1 MAAGLAAMKRSVRC
15 DCLCRLTARTIFG
28 SRFRAL
34 RGAATG
40 VLLSLSL
47 LTPIAFAGEFSLET
61 LMHTLAEVRS
71 IDAAFRETKEVEILN
86 EPVILTGILRYRA
99 PDYVKKQVLL
109 PHRES
114 IEINAQELYIDSPET
129 GQRRLRL
136 ADYPAIA
143 AFVESF
149 RATLSGDLGSLKRYY
164 HVALDGRLED
174 WRLRL
179 RPIEKAMAEQVKAV
193 VIRGRQARVLSI
205 DTREVGGGRSVM
217 TITPTNS

>member
-1 MAAGLAAMKRSVRC
+1 MKRRDDLC
-15 DCLCRLTARTIFG
+15 CLLALTTFG

-34 RGAATG
+34 RRAATG
-40 VLLSLSL
+40 VLLLLSL
-47 LTPIAFAGEFSLET
+47 LAPVAFAGKDEFSLES
-61 LMHTLAEVRS
+61 LMHTLAQVRS
-71 IDAAFRETKEVEILN
+71 IDAAFRETREVEILD

-114 IEINAQELYIDSPET
+114 IEINARELYIDSPEA

-143 AFVESF
+143 AFVQSF
-149 RATLSGDLGSLKRYY
+149 RATLSGDLASLKRHY
-164 HVALDGRLED
+164 HVALDGHLED

-205 DTREVGGGRSVM
+205 DTRQAGGGHSVM
-217 TITPTNS
+217 TITPDNK